1 MKSNQRFRVTA
12 RVLVCSA
19 SLLVL
24 AGANLSLCAS
34 QSKTKVVARSSPIFN
49 FHDDEFWLNLHH
61 FLYVLGRAENKTRDA
76 SRAAVSGAPAD
87 QQQGMALL
95 TTQEQAVWKEAVL
108 NYAAG
113 PAKKDLVFDDP
124 LPAVTLALAQA
135 RDTKSPEGVDPSI
148 AAVLVRAAP
157 VYRKTWWSKHH
168 EANKAWRKEIE
179 ALVKQYGTPV
189 LSFITNAY
197 GLEWLTRGY
206 DVHLSAYCNW
216 AGAYSTTGH
225 LLVVSSLAEGNQ
237 GTLGLE
243 IVFHEGMHQWDDSVD
258 AALQK
263 QARRINKPVPDRLS
277 HALIFFTAGEAVHH
291 VVPEHTPYAD
301 KSGVWQRG
309 MTREREVL
317 TEIWKPYLDGRG
329 TRDEAFAAIIKRL
342 SERDQGPSPE

>member
-1 MKSNQRFRVTA
+1 MKSKRFRITA

-24 AGANLSLCAS
+24 AGSNLNLCAA
-34 QSKTKVVARSSPIFN
+34 QSKPKVVARSSPIFN

-61 FLYVLGRAENKTRDA
+61 FLYVLARAENKTRDS

-95 TTQEQAVWKEAVL
+95 TTEEQTVWKEAVL

-135 RDTKSPEGVDPSI
+135 RDTKSLKGVDPAI
-148 AAVLVRAAP
+148 AAVLVRVAP
-157 VYRKTWWSKHH
+157 IYRKAWWSKHQA
-168 EANKAWRKEIE
+168 ANKAWRKETE
-179 ALVKQYGTPV
+179 GLVKRYGTSV
-189 LSFITNAY
+189 LSFITKAY
-197 GLEWLTRGY
+197 GMEWIARGY

-216 AGAYSTTGH
+216 AGAYSTTSN

-237 GTLGLE
+237 GTMGLE
-243 IVFHEGMHQWDDSVD
+243 TVFHEGMHQWDDAVD
-258 AALQK
+258 AALK
-263 QARRINKPVPDRLS
+263 EQARRINKPVPDRLS
-277 HALIFFTAGEAVHH
+277 HALIFFTAGAAVRH

-317 TEIWKPYLDGRG
+317 TEIWKPYLEGRG
-329 TRDEAFAAIIKRL
+329 TRDEALAALIKQL
-342 SERDQGPSPE
+342 SERNQGASPV

>member
-1 MKSNQRFRVTA
+1 MKSNQRFRVTT

-24 AGANLSLCAS
+24 AGSNLNLCAS
-34 QSKTKVVARSSPIFN
+34 WSKPKVVARSPIFN

-61 FLYVLGRAENKTRDA
+61 FLYVLGRAENKTRDS

-87 QQQGMALL
+87 QQQGMTLL
-95 TTQEQAVWKEAVL
+95 TTQEQAIWKEAVL

-113 PAKKDLVFDDP
+113 PAKKDLVFDGP

-135 RDTKSPEGVDPSI
+135 RDTKSPKGVDPSI

-157 VYRKTWWSKHH
+157 VYRKAWWSKHQA
-168 EANKAWRKEIE
+168 ANKAWRREIE
-179 ALVKQYGTPV
+179 ALVKRYGTPV

-197 GLEWLTRGY
+197 GMEWVTRGY

-216 AGAYSTTGH
+216 AGAYSTAGN

-237 GTLGLE
+237 GTMGLE
-243 IVFHEGMHQWDDSVD
+243 TVFHEGMHQWDDSVD
-258 AALQK
+258 AALNQ
-263 QARRINKPVPDRLS
+263 QARRLNKPVPDRLS
-277 HALIFFTAGEAVHH
+277 HALIFFTAGEAVRH
-291 VVPEHTPYAD
+291 VFPEHTPYAD

-309 MTREREVL
+309 MTRERQVL
-317 TEIWKPYLDGRG
+317 TEIWKPYLEGRG

-342 SERDQGPSPE
+342 SERNQGPSPV